1 MTNVRLTGLLPE
13 SGDVTTVRSRR
24 PKNLYQLAVLLEWSE
39 IRMRGAMG
47 LLEPLFRLLAKRA
60 QNKGIDKELE
70 AKYCR

>member
-47 LLEPLFRLLAKRA
+47 LLEPLFRLLAKRT
-60 QNKGIDKELE
+60 QNKGIEKELE

>member
-1 MTNVRLTGLLPE
+1 MTNVRLTGLLTE

-47 LLEPLFRLLAKRA
+47 LLEPLFRLLAKRT